1 MFQKC
6 VSKSESRQPLDKNDD
21 DVTDFLEPPH
31 TRHSHPTLPPHTT
44 YIHPT
49 AAPHTT
55 AQILTT
61 VKIRYVDVLAIF
73 MNSYHAK
80 LEVSGNSCS

>member
-1 MFQKC
+1 MMMM
-6 VSKSESRQPLDKNDD
+6 SLTSSN
-21 DVTDFLEPPH
+21 
-31 TRHSHPTLPPHTT
+31 HPTHATATPPLPPHTT